1 MESSFFR
8 KLRSKSFAFSPLI
21 IHNSPLTI
29 HLMNSNFFSN
39 AITNIFMCAIFL
51 PACSSK
57 NISAPTPVVNSL
69 HTYYVS
75 ATGSDAN
82 AGTIDAPFR
91 SINTALNKLAPGD
104 TVMVRGGTYYEK
116 VFFTKSGRQDKWITL
131 KAYANEKPVIDGT
144 GLSITGKEALVTIS
158 NVNYIL
164 VEGFDICNYRS
175 STPWVNING
184 ILVNEGSGNITI
196 RKNKVYNIE
205 HNVRPEDGRSGHG
218 IEIIGNTNVAMK
230 NILVE
235 ENEIHDCNT
244 GYSENLTINGY
255 VDGFTIRGNKI
266 FNTENIGIDAA
277 GGYWANSTPAFNYA
291 RNGVISDNELYNINM
306 STGPL
311 GGYGA
316 IGIYIDGARN
326 IVVERN
332 KVHEADRG
340 IGIVSEN
347 DAYPTENCIVRNNFV
362 YNCWRTG
369 IYLGG
374 YLNYTTGGTNN
385 CYVVNNTLYFNNKTT
400 GAFGEIEGE
409 IRLTENCNNNTIQN
423 NIIYAGPNDVFVHKY
438 TSTGSNNI
446 FDYNL
451 YYTTSASKWIWN
463 GTEYTDYNEW
473 KTACSGDA
481 NSTNG
486 INPLLVNTT
495 SPDLH
500 IQAVSPA
507 KNSGVVISA
516 AINGST
522 DIDGNARIVNDK
534 IGKGAQQ

>member
-1 MESSFFR
+1 MQQILS
-8 KLRSKSFAFSPLI
+8 
-21 IHNSPLTI
+21 LT
-29 HLMNSNFFSN
+29 LLFTM
-39 AITNIFMCAIFL
+39 IT
-51 PACSSK
+51 ACSKKSSIPGSTGS
-57 NISAPTPVVNSL
+57 NTNTSR
-69 HTYYVS
+69 TYFV
-75 ATGSDAN
+75 ATTGSDAN
-82 AGTIDAPFR
+82 VGTINNPLR
-91 SINTALNKLAPGD
+91 GINTALGKANPGD
-104 TVMVRGGTYYEK
+104 TVIVRTGTYYEK
-116 VFFTKSGRQDKWITL
+116 VSFPKSGRLDKSITL
-131 KAYANEKPVIDGT
+131 KAHTGEKPVIDGT

-158 NVNYIL
+158 NVNYI
-164 VEGFDICNYRS
+164 VFEGFDVCNYKS

-184 ILVNEGSGNITI
+184 ILVKEGSGNITV
-196 RKNKVYNIE
+196 RKNKIYNIE
-205 HNVRPEDGRSGHG
+205 HNVAPADGRSGHG
-218 IEIIGNTNVAMK
+218 IEIIGNTSVAMK

-235 ENEIHDCNT
+235 DNEIHDCNT

-255 VDGFTIRGNKI
+255 VDGFIIRRNKI
-266 FNTENIGIDAA
+266 YNTENIGIDAA
-277 GGYWANSTPAFNYA
+277 GGYWANSVPAFNYA
-291 RNGVISDNELYNINM
+291 RNGVICDNELYNINM

-326 IVVERN
+326 IIVERN

-374 YLNYTTGGTNN
+374 YLNYTTGGTRN
-385 CYVVNNTLYFNNKTT
+385 CHIVNNTLYFNNKTT

-409 IRLTENCNNNTIQN
+409 IRLTENCHNNTIQN

-438 TSTGSNNI
+438 TSTGSNNTI
-446 FDYNL
+446 DYNL
-451 YYTTSASKWIWN
+451 YYTTGAARWIWN
-463 GTEYTDYNEW
+463 GTEYTDYTTW
-473 KTACSGDA
+473 KTACGGDV

-486 INPLLVNTT
+486 VNPLLASTS

-500 IQAVSPA
+500 IQPVSPA
-507 KNSGVVISA
+507 TNSGVVISA
-516 AINGST
+516 EINGTT
-522 DIDGNARIVNDK
+522 DIDGNTRIVNNK

>member
-1 MESSFFR
+1 M
-8 KLRSKSFAFSPLI
+8 KYNVPAFLFCVSI
-21 IHNSPLTI
+21 IV
-29 HLMNSNFFSN
+29 
-39 AITNIFMCAIFL
+39 
-51 PACSSK
+51 ACSSK
-57 NISAPTPVVNSL
+57 NISAPTPVVISL

-75 ATGSDAN
+75 PNGNDVSTGS
-82 AGTIDAPFR
+82 IDAPLR
-91 SINTALNKLAPGD
+91 GINTALSKTVPGD
-104 TVMVRGGTYYEK
+104 TVIVRGGTYHEK
-116 VFFTKSGRQDKWITL
+116 VSFTKSGRQDKWITL
-131 KAYANEKPVIDGT
+131 KAYSGEAAIIDGT

-164 VEGFDICNYRS
+164 VEGFDICNYKS

-184 ILVNEGSGNITI
+184 ILVNAGSGNITI

-205 HNVRPEDGRSGHG
+205 HNVKPEDGRSGHG
-218 IEIIGNTNVAMK
+218 IEIIGNTDVAMK

-266 FNTENIGIDAA
+266 YNAENIGIDAA
-277 GGYWANSTPAFNYA
+277 GGYWANSNPAFNYA
-291 RNGVISDNELYNINM
+291 RNGVISDNELYNIDM

-311 GGYGA
+311 GGHGA

-326 IVVERN
+326 IIVERN

-347 DAYPTENCIVRNNFV
+347 DAYPTEDCIVRNNFV
-362 YNCWRTG
+362 YNCVRTG

-385 CYVVNNTLYFNNKTT
+385 CYVVNNTLYFNNKEL
-400 GAFGEIEGE
+400 GAFGEIVGE

-423 NIIYAGPNDVFVHKY
+423 NIIYAGANDVFIHKY
-438 TSTGSNNI
+438 TTTGSNNI
-446 FDYNL
+446 IDYNL
-451 YYTTSASKWIWN
+451 YYTTGATKWIWN
-463 GTEYTDYNEW
+463 GTEYGDYNTW

-486 INPLLVNTT
+486 INPLLANTA

-500 IQAVSPA
+500 IQTVSPA

-516 AINGST
+516 DVNGSA
-522 DIDGNARIVNDK
+522 DIDGNTRIVNNQ
-534 IGKGAQQ
+534 ISKGADAP

>member
-1 MESSFFR
+1 MR
-8 KLRSKSFAFSPLI
+8 HRNYLM
-21 IHNSPLTI
+21 
-29 HLMNSNFFSN
+29 MNSKLFFN
-39 AITNIFMCAIFL
+39 AIKNTIPCLFFL
-51 PACSSK
+51 SACSSK
-57 NISAPTPVVNSL
+57 NIVGPAPVVASL
-69 HTYYVS
+69 HSYYVS
-75 ATGSDAN
+75 STGSDAN
-82 AGTIDAPFR
+82 AGTIDAPLR
-91 SINTALNKLAPGD
+91 GINTALSKANAGD
-104 TVMVRGGTYYEK
+104 TVIVRQGTYYEK
-116 VFFTKSGRQDKWITL
+116 VKFLKSGRLDKYITL
-131 KAYANEKPVIDGT
+131 KAFTGEKAVIDGT
-144 GLSITGKEALVTIS
+144 GLSITGKEALITVS
-158 NVNYIL
+158 NVNYIV
-164 VEGFDICNYRS
+164 VEGFEVCNYKS

-205 HNVRPEDGRSGHG
+205 HNVKPEDGRSGHG

-255 VDGFTIRGNKI
+255 VDGFVVRKNKI
-266 FNTENIGIDAA
+266 YNTENIAIDAA

-291 RNGVISDNELYNINM
+291 RNGVISDNEIYNIDM

-311 GGYGA
+311 GGHGA

-326 IVVERN
+326 ITVERN

-362 YNCWRTG
+362 YHCVRTG
-369 IYLGG
+369 IYIGG
-374 YLNYTTGGTNN
+374 YLNYTTGGTKN
-385 CYVVNNTLYFNNKTT
+385 CYIINNTLYYNDKEP
-400 GAFGEIEGE
+400 GAFGEVEGE
-409 IRLTENCNNNTIQN
+409 IRLTENCYNNTIQN
-423 NIIYAGPNDVFVHKY
+423 NIVYARPDNDVFIHKY
-438 TSTGSNNI
+438 TATGSNNI
-446 FDYNL
+446 IDHNL
-451 YYTTSASKWIWN
+451 YYTSGVAKWIWN
-463 GTEYTDYNEW
+463 GTDYTDYAAW
-473 KTACSGDA
+473 KTACNGDVH
-481 NSTNG
+481 STNG
-486 INPLLVNTT
+486 INPLLANTN

-500 IQAVSPA
+500 IQTVSPA

-516 AINGST
+516 DINGTT

>member
-1 MESSFFR
+1 MKFILQGIRVRPDFLVSTARRFFITLMIIFFCFYINASCSKKNDPAVVPGNNAATTRSF
-8 KLRSKSFAFSPLI
+8 
-21 IHNSPLTI
+21 
-29 HLMNSNFFSN
+29 
-39 AITNIFMCAIFL
+39 
-51 PACSSK
+51 
-57 NISAPTPVVNSL
+57 
-69 HTYYVS
+69 YVS
-75 ATGSDAN
+75 PNGSDVSKGTLNDPLRTINIALGKAN
-82 AGTIDAPFR
+82 
-91 SINTALNKLAPGD
+91 PGD
-104 TVMVRGGTYYEK
+104 TVIVRTGIYYEK
-116 VFFTKSGRQDKWITL
+116 VSFPKSGRLDKWIIL
-131 KAYANEKPVIDGT
+131 KSYKGEKPVIDGT

-158 NVNYIL
+158 NVNYI
-164 VEGFDICNYRS
+164 VFEGFDVCNYKS

-205 HNVRPEDGRSGHG
+205 HNVAPADGRSGHG
-218 IEIIGNTNVAMK
+218 IEIIGNTSVAMK

-235 ENEIHDCNT
+235 DNDIHDCNT

-255 VDGFTIRGNKI
+255 VDGFIIQRNKI
-266 FNTENIGIDAA
+266 YNTENIGIDAA
-277 GGYWANSTPAFNYA
+277 GGYSANTTPAFNYA
-291 RNGVISDNELYNINM
+291 RNGVICDNELYNINM

-326 IVVERN
+326 ITVERN

-347 DAYPTENCIVRNNFV
+347 NAYPTENCIIRNNFV

-385 CYVVNNTLYFNNKTT
+385 CHVVNNTLYFNNKTL

-423 NIIYAGPNDVFVHKY
+423 NIIYARPDNDVFIHKY
-438 TSTGSNNI
+438 TSTGRNNI
-446 FDYNL
+446 IDYNL
-451 YYTTSASKWIWN
+451 YFTTGAAKWIWN
-463 GTEYTDYNEW
+463 GTEYTDYNAW
-473 KTACSGDA
+473 KTACNGDA

-486 INPLLVNTT
+486 INPLLVNTS

-500 IQAVSPA
+500 IQTISPA
-507 KNSGVVISA
+507 KSSGVVIST
-516 AINGST
+516 AINGAT
-522 DIDGNARIVNDK
+522 DIDGNTRIVNNK
-534 IGKGAQQ
+534 IGKGAHAPN